1 LLRLKRR
8 SALVAS
14 ASVFAA
20 LYAILG
26 TIPVSRLVLG
36 SGNFL
41 TASNFVTPLAG
52 MLFGPL
58 VGGLSAVVGDIVDA
72 YTGYVSLGATGLS
85 VIAADVATVA
95 TAGLALSGRR
105 KEAIGLPLAV
115 LVLYWLDPLSVLFV
129 GPVPFTWLHMVS
141 VVVLAVLLLLEGRG
155 KIQKLSPAFIVGVN
169 FAALLC
175 GQLTGT
181 LVGQNLMVRVYGTLT
196 AEAWKGLVPLFF
208 PLYPVERIF
217 FTIVGSF
224 VSIPVLRAV
233 AGMRGTGAPK
243 PRTDGAPE
251 RRR

>member
-8 SALVAS
+8 SSLVAS

-26 TIPVSRLVLG
+26 TVPISRLVLG

-58 VGGLSAVVGDIVDA
+58 VGALSALVGDVIDA
-72 YTGYVSLGATGLS
+72 YTGYVSFGATGLA
-85 VIAADVATVA
+85 VMAADVATVV

-105 KEAIGLPLAV
+105 KAAIGVPLAV
-115 LVLYWLDPLSVLFV
+115 LCLYWLDPLSVLFV
-129 GPVPFTWLHMVS
+129 GGVPFTWLHMIS
-141 VVVLAVLLLLEGRG
+141 VVILAGLLLLESRGRIPRLG
-155 KIQKLSPAFIVGVN
+155 PAFVVGVN

-181 LVGQNLMVRVYGTLT
+181 LVGQNLSVRVYGTLT
-196 AEAWKGLVPLFF
+196 ADAWRGLVPLFF
-208 PLYPVERIF
+208 PLYPVERVF
-217 FTIVGSF
+217 FTVVGSL
-224 VSIPVLRAV
+224 VSVPVLRAV
-233 AGMRGTGAPK
+233 AGIRRGGPLTGHSKSA
-243 PRTDGAPE
+243 
-251 RRR
+251 

>member
-8 SALVAS
+8 SALVAA

-58 VGGLSAVVGDIVDA
+58 VGGLSAVVGDVLDA
-72 YTGYVSLGATGLS
+72 YAGYVTFGATGFAI
-85 VIAADVATVA
+85 IAADVATVV

-105 KEAIGLPLAV
+105 KAALGVPVGV
-115 LVLYWLDPLSVLFV
+115 LCLYWLDPLSVLFV
-129 GPVPFTWLHMVS
+129 GPVPFTWLHMIAIGA
-141 VVVLAVLLLLEGRG
+141 LACILLLEGKGRLPR
-155 KIQKLSPAFIVGVN
+155 LSPGFIVGVN
-169 FAALLC
+169 FASLLC
-175 GQLTGT
+175 GQLAGT
-181 LVGQNLMVRVYGTLT
+181 LAGQNLAVRVYGVMTP
-196 AEAWKGLVPLFF
+196 EDWRGLVPAFF

-217 FTIVGSF
+217 FTAVGSLIS
-224 VSIPVLRAV
+224 VPVLRAV
-233 AGMRGTGAPK
+233 AGMRRSGQDPAP
-243 PRTDGAPE
+243 
-251 RRR
+251 